1 MAQLALPHPL
11 EQSRIYRHEC
21 VSHDSFTFTC
31 TDLCSWR
38 RVTSFS
44 ILFRIQNFHLHT
56 EFSDSLNQSENHDQH
71 CQNTFPPH
79 QKNTC
84 HLSFFRVSWILPF
97 PSGRNF
103 QWPSHQHPWSWPLG
117 SNCSIDYNHCILGW
131 GMCKF
136 APWTTKGLVEVS
148 KRIQGFERF
157 LRKFGGKKRLW
168 SILMY
173 FFLRACP
180 GIRELWCQGA
190 RCIEVYLHV
199 SFGLFRSSPF
209 TAGSRWVYSH
219 WRNVV

>member
-11 EQSRIYRHEC
+11 EQSRIYRHEF

-56 EFSDSLNQSENHDQH
+56 EISDSLNQAENHDQH